1 MKLLIY
7 SHFFAPSI
15 GGVETVVRSLAGGLA
30 GLRKPDGT
38 PEFAVTVVAQTA
50 AKEFD
55 DRTLAFSVV
64 RQPSLIQLYRL
75 IRVSDVIHV
84 AGPALPP
91 LLLGRLA
98 RKPVVIEHHGYQAI
112 CPNGILIQQ
121 PDGSLCPGHFQAC
134 HYLKCLQC
142 GAHEISWWQSFRR
155 LGLMLPR
162 HLLAR
167 GAAANIAIT
176 QHVGVRHALP
186 ESTVIYYG
194 IEDSRA
200 KNFTEHPGDKNSR
213 RLRFAFAG
221 RFVPEK
227 GIPILLEAARILR
240 DQGQKFEVLLIGDG
254 PERTRLDAQIARD
267 GLEHCVRI
275 TGFLQGAELAAALD
289 EVQVVVMPS
298 VWEETAGLSAIEQMM
313 RGRPVIGSDIG
324 GLGEVIG
331 DGGLTFPPGEPDALA
346 RCMKQALEDRGIID
360 SLGRK
365 ALARARQFFM
375 RERMIGEHARLYR
388 NVMFSEKA

>member
-15 GGVETVVRSLAGGLA
+15 GGVETIVLSLAGGLA
-30 GLRKPDGT
+30 GLRRPDST
-38 PEFAVTVVAQTA
+38 PEFAVTVVTQTA
-50 AKEFD
+50 AREFD
-55 DRTLAFSVV
+55 DRSLAFPVV
-64 RQPSLIQLYRL
+64 RQPSLIYLYRL
-75 IRVSDVIHV
+75 IRASDLIHI
-84 AGPALPP
+84 AGPALSP
-91 LLLGRLA
+91 LVLAKIA

-121 PDGSLCPGHFQAC
+121 PDGSLCPGHFQAR

-142 GAHEISWWQSFRR
+142 GAHEISWWQSFKR

-167 GAAANIAIT
+167 AAAANIAIT
-176 QHVGVRHALP
+176 QHLSARHALP

-213 RLRFAFAG
+213 PLRFAFAG

-240 DQGQKFEVLLIGDG
+240 DQDQKFEVLLIGDG
-254 PERTRLDAQIARD
+254 PERTRLEAQIARD
-267 GLEHCVRI
+267 GLEHYVRI

-289 EVQVVVMPS
+289 EVHVVVMPS

-313 RGRPVIGSDIG
+313 RGRLVIGSKIG

-331 DGGLTFPPGEPDALA
+331 DGGLTFPPDKPDALA
-346 RCMKQALEDRGIID
+346 RCMKQALEDNGIID
-360 SLGRK
+360 SIGRK
-365 ALARARQFFM
+365 ALARARQFFKCQ
-375 RERMIGEHARLYR
+375 RMIEEHARLYR
-388 NVMFSEKA
+388 NVVFSKKT